1 MVLTPDAGTRWT
13 RSPLAISLLSVQALL
28 LLGLGI
34 VSISS
39 ASIQQ
44 RQIAVR
50 FVTQQIDPVFV
61 AALQRPLRLPEIA
74 ATTRGL
80 LQRPWGLRRV
90 IVRDNDGLLLASAG
104 IYDVS
109 GLGDGTVARAV
120 EGFLYAV
127 TGTSVSALI
136 RADDGQLLGRVELT
150 VRPSAVRLVHDRAVT
165 QLRMTGI
172 ALVALAALALLLGAL
187 LLRRGVRRPDW
198 RKRADPAHPGP
209 APEPSL
215 ELSELLFLQRAGATL
230 DAMGYGIVSADR
242 EGRVRYLNATAERL
256 TGWPLA
262 AARGRMTYSVV
273 RLDDAQG
280 APVQS
285 VLEKALQK
293 DAELSVQNAWLR
305 ARDGRRRAVELQA
318 CPLRDVNAVADGV
331 VMLCR
336 DATRHD
342 AELGRLK
349 REVRLSQAI
358 VNHLDEGVLLTDDAG
373 VVRFANARA
382 TTMFGY
388 ADDELH
394 GFTVAKL
401 MPVPFLNTPSARL
414 TDYVTLENGG
424 GVSLPRVVGWRRDAT
439 TFPVELWAQRLNFEQ
454 SAGLV
459 VIVRDISERQL
470 GENLA
475 SRLGRLLDASAE
487 EVYIFDAQTL
497 ALLEVNRGAQRNLG
511 FHGEALMRMTPL
523 DISAELD
530 EVVFRQYLQQLS
542 GGKQDSVVYR
552 CRHRRSSGDSYPV
565 EVRLSFSRDEVPPV
579 FMAIATD
586 ISERLAGEAELE
598 QLAHYDGLTGLPN
611 RVMLQDRLQQAWL
624 AQQRGS
630 RLLGVLF
637 LDLDRFKDIND
648 HYGHEVGDLVL
659 KATAERLKAVMRESD
674 TVARL
679 AGDEFVILAPG
690 LRTLDDA
697 EQLAQ
702 KLIDRFA
709 HPLSIP
715 GHHIVSRLS
724 VGVTLYPLDESD
736 GEGLLRHADMA
747 MYEAKQAGRGCYRI
761 FTTEIDADRRR
772 RLDLEREIHA
782 AVALNQFHLLMA
794 PISDLDDRAVKG
806 IRACLYWQHPRFG
819 RIEEDEL
826 LRAGARAGL
835 IGDLELWQITHVC
848 EHHLSARQRG
858 LPVLPFI
865 IDISGW
871 QLRSGEFA
879 QHVEDLLARYEVPG
893 DRLVL
898 ALNPDG
904 LTEVEPLHPASSALL
919 AKGVRLA
926 LRDFNLPLPDDRG
939 LSLQVLLASGV
950 DSGQQMRDLLAA
962 ARGRGV
968 SPVLVPEDDET
979 MQQWHAAGGR
989 FAVAPQAAI
998 EAGAMI
1004 EWLGGRKLRPL

>member
-1 MVLTPDAGTRWT
+1 MVTADARKRWNG
-13 RSPLAISLLSVQALL
+13 SQLAIYLLSAHVFLL
-28 LLGLGI
+28 LVLGGFCVATAL
-34 VSISS
+34 S
-39 ASIQQ
+39 QQ
-44 RQIAVR
+44 RQAATR
-50 FVTQQIDPVFV
+50 YVTQQLSTEL
-61 AALQRPLRLPEIA
+61 AAVLQRPLQLPRIESTA
-74 ATTRGL
+74 RAL
-80 LQRPWGLRRV
+80 LQQPLGLRRIV
-90 IVRDNDGLLLASAG
+90 IRDTDGLLLAHAGDYNTLGPVDELRYALFSTSA
-104 IYDVS
+104 S
-109 GLGDGTVARAV
+109 T
-120 EGFLYAV
+120 
-127 TGTSVSALI
+127 LI
-136 RADDGQLLGRVELT
+136 RASDGRVLGRAELN
-150 VRPSAVRLVHDRAVT
+150 VSPWAVHALDDRAVV
-165 QLRMTGI
+165 QLRLTGI
-172 ALVALAALALLLGAL
+172 LLITLAGLGLLIGWRMLRKGA
-187 LLRRGVRRPDW
+187 RPTDW
-198 RKRADPAHPGP
+198 RVRADPTHRSP
-209 APEPSL
+209 APQSAA
-215 ELSELLFLQRAGATL
+215 ELSDLLFLQRAGATMDAL
-230 DAMGYGIVSADR
+230 DYGLVSADR

-262 AARGRMTYSVV
+262 AARGRMAYSVV
-273 RLDDAQG
+273 HLNDAQG

-285 VLEKALQK
+285 VLERALQK
-293 DAELSVQNAWLR
+293 DAELTVQSGWLR
-305 ARDGRRRAVELQA
+305 ARDGSRRAIELQA
-318 CPLRDVNAVADGV
+318 CPLRDTSATIDGV

-336 DATRHD
+336 DATRHG
-342 AELGRLK
+342 AELERLK
-349 REVRLSQAI
+349 REVRLSQAV
-358 VNHLDEGVLLTDDAG
+358 VNHLEEGVLVTDAAG

-382 TTMFGY
+382 TVMFGCS
-388 ADDELH
+388 DDELH
-394 GFTVAKL
+394 GYTIAKL
-401 MPVPFLNTPSARL
+401 MPVPFLNTPNVRL
-414 TDYVTLENGG
+414 ADYVAGADRG
-424 GVSLPRVVGWRRDAT
+424 GVSLPKVVGWRRDAT
-439 TFPVELWAQRLNFEQ
+439 TFPVELWVQTLNFDQ
-454 SAGLV
+454 SGGLV
-459 VIVRDISERQL
+459 VIVRDVTERQL

-511 FHGEALMRMTPL
+511 FRNEALLRMTPL
-523 DISAELD
+523 DISADLD
-530 EVVFRQYLQQLS
+530 EAVFRQYLQQLRE
-542 GGKQDSVVYR
+542 GDQDSVVYR
-552 CRHRRSSGDSYPV
+552 CQHRRGNGERYPV

-586 ISERLAGEAELE
+586 ISERLAGEAKLE
-598 QLAHYDGLTGLPN
+598 QLAHYDALTGLPN

-624 AQQRGS
+624 AQQRGG

-648 HYGHEVGDLVL
+648 RYGHEVGDLVL
-659 KATAERLKAVMRESD
+659 KATAERLKSVMRDSD

-709 HPLSIP
+709 QPLAIP

-724 VGVTLYPLDESD
+724 LGVTLHPLDESD

-782 AVALNQFHLLMA
+782 AVALNQFHLLMV
-794 PISDLDDRAVKG
+794 PILDLDDQAVRG

-819 RIEEDEL
+819 RIDEDEL

-848 EHHLSARQRG
+848 EHHLSARERG

-879 QHVEDLLARYEVPG
+879 QHVEDLLARYQVPG
-893 DRLVL
+893 DRLIL

-904 LTEVEPLHPASSALL
+904 LVGAQPLHPASAGLL
-919 AKGVRLA
+919 ARGVRLA
-926 LRDFNLPLPDDRG
+926 LRDFNLPLPDDSGTG
-939 LSLQVLLASGV
+939 LQLLLASTAFHDEAQIAAV
-950 DSGQQMRDLLAA
+950 MAA
-962 ARGRGV
+962 AQTRGMA
-968 SPVLVPEDDET
+968 LVATAADDAA
-979 MQQWHAAGGR
+979 MQQWRSAGAGD
-989 FAVAPQAAI
+989 VITSQAATD
-998 EAGAMI
+998 AGAMI
-1004 EWLGGRKLRPL
+1004 DWLVGRELRPL